1 MEYAR
6 FSQLWDALVTHRPQP
21 AVAAPADAV
30 PIANGM
36 TPEVASALIEYGQ
49 GNKAK
54 ILKVREFLAKR
65 AKA

>member
-1 MEYAR
+1 MNYDR

-21 AVAAPADAV
+21 ADAAPADAV

-36 TPEVASALIEYGQ
+36 TPGVASALIEYGQ
-49 GNKAK
+49 GDKSK
-54 ILKVREFLAKR
+54 ISKVREFLAKL